1 MLKTNSMDREMQIV
15 SFYIGDSLY
24 GLDIRYVKEVHA
36 FSGVTNVPL
45 NLPHISGLVNIRGQI
60 VLVIDTPI
68 IFGDGQT
75 QPGSDT
81 HLIIFKTAQELE
93 KNRMI
98 TPGTD
103 WYKLMDKPIALLV
116 DRIGDILT
124 VPAAN
129 IEDPPQH
136 MDETRAKFVRY
147 VVKTDTFFLIVLD
160 PERLIAGETIIDKN
174 RISQF
179 V

>member
-1 MLKTNSMDREMQIV
+1 MKTEKSLHEMQFV
-15 SFYIGDSLY
+15 SFYIGESLY
-24 GLDIRYVKEVHA
+24 GLDIRYVKEVHI

-60 VLVIDTPI
+60 VLLIDTSI
-68 IFGDGQT
+68 IFGDAQT
-75 QPGSDT
+75 QQGSDT

-93 KNRMI
+93 KNSMI

-103 WYKLMDKPIALLV
+103 WYKLMDKPVALLV
-116 DRIGDILT
+116 DRVGDILT

-129 IEDPPQH
+129 IEEPPQH
-136 MDETRAKFVRY
+136 MDETRTKFVRY
-147 VVKTDTFFLIVLD
+147 VVKTDTFFLIVLE
-160 PERLIAGETIIDKN
+160 PERLIAGETAIDKN
-174 RISQF
+174 RSSHF